1 MNQLPEIVRSFIAIE
16 LPEDV
21 KAALKNVEG
30 ILSRNDPGIA
40 KWVDPNAVHL
50 TLKFLGGVPVEKL
63 DAIISVVQDAVR
75 GISPFN
81 LTIQGLGAFPNLR
94 RTRVVWVGLSGDL
107 EFLQKL
113 QENIEL
119 NLVPLG
125 FPAEDRSFT
134 PHLTLARVREN
145 ASPFQRQALG
155 EIISRTTLEPTL
167 PIKVDAV
174 NLMRSVLTR
183 SGAIYTRLSA
193 IELKS

>member
-21 KAALKNVEG
+21 KLALKNVEG
-30 ILSRNDPGIA
+30 VLSRNDPGIA

-50 TLKFLGGVPVEKL
+50 TLKFLGGVPNKKL

-75 GISPFN
+75 GVSPFD
-81 LTIQGLGAFPNLR
+81 LTIQALGAFPNLR
-94 RTRVVWVGLSGDL
+94 RVRVVWVGLAGDL
-107 EFLQKL
+107 EVLQKL
-113 QENIEL
+113 QDKIET

-125 FPAEDRSFT
+125 FPVENRSFT
-134 PHLTLARVREN
+134 PHLTLARLRED
-145 ASPFQRQALG
+145 ASPLQRQTLG
-155 EIISRTTLEPTL
+155 EIIARTTFESPP

-174 NLMRSVLTR
+174 NLMRSELTR
-183 SGAIYTRLSA
+183 AGAIYTCLNA